1 MAGVMMDNTAA
12 AGKGTGCAA
21 EAQVR
26 AEAAGTSQS
35 LQTHQLLMLL
45 LPSCTNSK
53 LLMTHHLTGQKHRM
67 LLQGDYMYT

>member
-1 MAGVMMDNTAA
+1 MAGVMMDNIA
-12 AGKGTGCAA
+12 AGKGRGCAA

-35 LQTHQLLMLL
+35 LLTHQLLMLL

-67 LLQGDYMYT
+67 LL

>member
-1 MAGVMMDNTAA
+1 MAGVMMDNIA

-35 LQTHQLLMLL
+35 MPTHQLLMLL

-67 LLQGDYMYT
+67 LL